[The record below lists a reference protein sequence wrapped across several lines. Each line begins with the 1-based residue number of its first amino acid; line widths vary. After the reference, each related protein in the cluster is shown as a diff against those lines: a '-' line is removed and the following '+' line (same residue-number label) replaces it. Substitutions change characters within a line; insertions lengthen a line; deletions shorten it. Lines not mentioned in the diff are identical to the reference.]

1 MKVRLFA
8 LLAALLLIVGVCLA
22 ADKPI
27 TDDSITDNVRLRL
40 ASDPDVKGGALAVDV
55 KDGVVTIGGTVES
68 QHQKDK
74 AAKLAKR
81 VKGVKQV
88 VNNISIKEK
97 TGGK

>member
-8 LLAALLLIVGVCLA
+8 IFAMLLLVAGVCLA
-22 ADKPI
+22 AGKPV
-27 TDDSITDNVRLRL
+27 TDDSISDYVRLKL
-40 ASDPDVKGGALAVDV
+40 AGDPDVKGGALVVDV
-55 KDGVVTIGGTVES
+55 KNGVVTIGGTTET

-74 AAKLAKR
+74 ASKLAKK

-88 VNNISIKEK
+88 VNNIALKER